1 MSQQMRDLMTRFASL
16 LNESSVNRV
25 YNHLIKHECSI
36 ITSYRKSLTN
46 CLDGDDEKGY
56 VNIRINNNRNRHL
69 KSALLYLGYSVT
81 KVKGTYIENFA
92 EQNAIE
98 VSEES
103 FFVVNIK
110 DDSNFISNM
119 TKLGEL
125 FCQDS
130 VMIIE
135 KGGDNNYLIGTNNSE
150 YPGYGKIEKMGKF
163 KPHIESEFM
172 TRVGNS
178 PFSFE
183 SFDLLQNNTK
193 RLVSEDAKILMKF
206 L

>member
-92 EQNAIE
+92 EQLKR
-98 VSEES
+98 
-103 FFVVNIK
+103 VVIT
-110 DDSNFISNM
+110 IIL
-119 TKLGEL
+119 LG
-125 FCQDS
+125 Q
-130 VMIIE
+130 IIPSILGMVRL
-135 KGGDNNYLIGTNNSE
+135 KRWANLNLILNLN
-150 YPGYGKIEKMGKF
+150 
-163 KPHIESEFM
+163 
-172 TRVGNS
+172 
-178 PFSFE
+178 
-183 SFDLLQNNTK
+183 L
-193 RLVSEDAKILMKF
+193 
-206 L
+206 